1 MTCTDCVS
9 FYRDKITDNNLQ
21 KMNTFML
28 GCTTFRTSSV
38 DNHGTSKSHQKAH
51 DFIVGKQ

>member
-51 DFIVGKQ
+51 DLIVGKQ